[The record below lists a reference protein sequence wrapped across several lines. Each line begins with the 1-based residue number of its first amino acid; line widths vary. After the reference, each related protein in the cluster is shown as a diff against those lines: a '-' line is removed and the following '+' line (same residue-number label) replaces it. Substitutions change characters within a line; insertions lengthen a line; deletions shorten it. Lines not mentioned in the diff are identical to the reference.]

1 MMHLRRKFLLPF
13 FTITTLIISI
23 ISCSHVSAMADPLD
37 QPISVTLAS
46 PNIYLRLSILL
57 CWMSIL

>member
-46 PNIYLRLSILL
+46 PNIYLRPSLSY
-57 CWMSIL
+57 